1 MTKTRP
7 LFVSLSLALAA
18 VLTYGVTAQQA
29 APAKPAVQ
37 TAAKA
42 QPAAHV
48 MPKVAKVTVND
59 PVTLTDNGDSWT
71 LDNGIVKATILKS
84 NGNMTTVYYK
94 GIDIPNARSEYWEQT
109 PAGTVTA
116 KVTIDPST
124 NGGQRAEVS
133 VKGVNPG
140 TPGVRGG
147 GGGPALGAGAPGG
160 APGAGGRGA
169 RGGGAGGPGAGG
181 AGAGAPGAGA
191 LAAGG
196 RGPGAAG
203 AGGPAGAPGAPGAFG
218 PGAARAGVP
227 SGAGRGGMDI
237 EVRYTLE
244 RGVSG
249 FYTYAEYTHPA
260 SYPPAGEG
268 ESRFILQMNP
278 TFNWISVDKD
288 RNQLMIANQ
297 DQRSGVV
304 IHAKEQSIILAGV
317 YANSVEH
324 KYSYRAVM
332 DKLTAWG
339 WSSTKDHV
347 GVYFINPSNE
357 YIGGGPEK
365 LDLVA
370 HMGATL
376 LDYWTSGHYG
386 GGAGNN
392 IPNGESWKH
401 VVGPVFVYFNSLE
414 DPKDPSQAELDKLT
428 ATSGS
433 GMPAVPA
440 EWHDNA
446 MALWDDA
453 VAKSKSVKAAWPYS
467 WVDGVDYPH
476 KDGRGTVSGQ
486 LVLDDP
492 QAVKK
497 TLPHLTVGLAHP
509 NYTNGSGGFQSRS
522 GNGNIVTWPHDGN
535 YYQFWTDGAVD
546 GRFTIPNV
554 RPGKYTLHAFADGVL
569 GEYAKADITVEAGKK
584 IDLGKLDWKPVRFGK
599 QVWEIGYPDRTAD
612 KFFKGDG
619 ANYWLWGWPLRYA
632 GLFPND
638 VTYTIGKSNPAK
650 DWFFEEVPHSTTT
663 AWLNPA
669 AKDPYNQ
676 RFGWVN
682 TPPSKDD
689 PWRDWGRGKATTWTV
704 KFNMAKASSRTAVLR
719 IALSGADGGALA
731 VGVNGQ
737 EAGSIRPVSTNA
749 LRYNT
754 DKGVWNQYIVKFD
767 ASLMKA
773 GANEMT
779 FTVPAGDVTT
789 GVVWDYVRLELN
801 DGSKAYPTPPD
812 NQRPDMPT
820 LD

>member
-1 MTKTRP
+1 MTKAR
-7 LFVSLSLALAA
+7 LLIVSLSLALAV
-18 VLTYGVTAQQA
+18 VLTYCV
-29 APAKPAVQ
+29 V
-37 TAAKA
+37 A
-42 QPAAHV
+42 QPAAIVQPASQAKPAGHV
-48 MPKVAKVTVND
+48 LPKVAKVTVND

-84 NGNMTTVYYK
+84 NGNMTTVIYH
-94 GIDIPNARSEYWEQT
+94 GVSVPNSRSEYWEQT

-124 NGGQRAEVS
+124 NGGERAEVS

-147 GGGPALGAGAPGG
+147 GGGPAV
-160 APGAGGRGA
+160 GAGGPGA
-169 RGGGAGGPGAGG
+169 APGRGGGAGGPGAGG
-181 AGAGAPGAGA
+181 PG
-191 LAAGG
+191 
-196 RGPGAAG
+196 
-203 AGGPAGAPGAPGAFG
+203 GAPGAPGAGGPGAPGAAGPFG

-260 SYPPAGEG
+260 SYPSAGEG

-324 KYSYRAVM
+324 KYSYCAVM

-339 WSSTKDHV
+339 WSSTTDHV

-401 VVGPVFVYFNSLE
+401 VVGPVFVYFNSLD
-414 DPKDPSQAELDKLT
+414 DPKDPSQAELDKLK

-453 VAKSKSVKAAWPYS
+453 VAKSKSVKAAWPYN

-476 KDGRGTVSGQ
+476 KDGRGTVTGQ
-486 LVLDDP
+486 LVLDDQ
-492 QAVKK
+492 QAASKL
-497 TLPHLTVGLAHP
+497 LPHLTVGLAHP
-509 NYTNGSGGFQSRS
+509 NYQRDSAGFQTRG

-535 YYQFWTDGAVD
+535 YYQFWVDGAVD

-569 GEYAKADITVEAGKK
+569 GEYAKADITVEAGKSVN
-584 IDLGKLDWKPVRFGK
+584 LGKLEWQPVRFGK
-599 QVWEIGYPDRTAD
+599 QIWEIGYPDRTSG
-612 KFFKGDG
+612 KFLKGDG

-676 RFGWVN
+676 RYGWVN

-704 KFNMAKASSRTAVLR
+704 KFNMAKASTGQGILR
-719 IALSGADGGALA
+719 IALAGADGGGLSI
-731 VGVNGQ
+731 GVNGQ
-737 EAGSIRPVSTNA
+737 DVGSIHPVSTNA

-754 DKGVWNQYIVKFD
+754 DKGVWNQYIQKFD

-773 GANEMT
+773 GANQIT

-801 DGSKAYPTPPD
+801 NIDGSMGLRPSRTYPTPPD

-820 LD
+820 LE

>member
-1 MTKTRP
+1 MTKARL
-7 LFVSLSLALAA
+7 LFVSLFLALAV
-18 VLTYGVTAQQA
+18 VLTYGVVAQQTA
-29 APAKPAVQ
+29 KVQPASQAKPAG
-37 TAAKA
+37 
-42 QPAAHV
+42 HV
-48 MPKVAKVTVND
+48 LPKVAKVTVND

-84 NGNMTTVYYK
+84 NGNMTTVYYH
-94 GIDIPNARSEYWEQT
+94 GINIPNSRSEYWEQT

-147 GGGPALGAGAPGG
+147 GGGPTPGAG

-169 RGGGAGGPGAGG
+169 RGGGGPVAGGPGAG
-181 AGAGAPGAGA
+181 PGVG
-191 LAAGG
+191 
-196 RGPGAAG
+196 GPGVGGSGVGGSG
-203 AGGPAGAPGAPGAFG
+203 AGGPGAGPGTG
-218 PGAARAGVP
+218 PGAGRAGRAGVP

-237 EVRYTLE
+237 EVRYSLE

-297 DQRSGVV
+297 DQRSGVT

-324 KYSYRAVM
+324 KYSYCAVM

-339 WSSTKDHV
+339 WSSTKDHI

-376 LDYWTSGHYG
+376 LDYWTSGHYAG
-386 GGAGNN
+386 GSVNN

-401 VVGPVFVYFNSLE
+401 VVGPIFVYFNSLD

-446 MALWDDA
+446 MALWNDA

-467 WVDGVDYPH
+467 WVEGVDYPH

-492 QAVKK
+492 QAASKL
-497 TLPHLTVGLAHP
+497 LPHLTVGLAHP
-509 NYTNGSGGFQSRS
+509 NYTNGSGGFQSRG
-522 GNGNIVTWPHDGN
+522 GNGNIVTWPHDGD
-535 YYQFWTDGAVD
+535 YYQFWVDGAAD

-554 RPGKYTLHAFADGVL
+554 RPGKYTLHAFADRVL

-599 QVWEIGYPDRTAD
+599 QVWEIGYPDRTSD
-612 KFFKGDG
+612 KFLKGDG

-689 PWRDWGRGKATTWTV
+689 PWRDWGRGRATTWTV
-704 KFNMAKASSRTAVLR
+704 KFNMAKTSQGTAVLR
-719 IALSGADGGALA
+719 IALAGADGGGLA
-731 VGVNGQ
+731 IGVNGQ
-737 EAGSIRPVSTNA
+737 EVGSIRPVSTNA

-754 DKGVWNQYIVKFD
+754 DKGVWYQYIQKFD
-767 ASLMKA
+767 ASLLKA

-801 DGSKAYPTPPD
+801 DGSKSYPAPPD
-812 NQRPDMPT
+812 NQRPDYPT
-820 LD
+820 LE

>member
-1 MTKTRP
+1 
-7 LFVSLSLALAA
+7 
-18 VLTYGVTAQQA
+18 VTAQQA

-324 KYSYRAVM
+324 KYSYCAVM

-704 KFNMAKASSRTAVLR
+704 KFNMAKASSGTAVLR